1 MESDIEMD
9 HNFVTLENVQT
20 TENTEENTEVRA
32 VSFDE
37 VCDDSGDDT
46 DLMRLEVEEAI
57 RVRQIEE
64 EIEQADTVS
73 CFYFG
78 LSSIRVLFHFLS
90 VKNNYVLS
98 RNPGIGP
105 K

>member
-32 VSFDE
+32 VSLDE
-37 VCDDSGDDT
+37 VCEDSGDDA

-57 RVRQIEE
+57 RARQIEE
-64 EIEQADTVS
+64 QIEQADTVS
-73 CFYFG
+73 FFAFALLRFKFYSNFPNIKN
-78 LSSIRVLFHFLS
+78 LLFIF
-90 VKNNYVLS
+90 
-98 RNPGIGP
+98 
-105 K
+105 